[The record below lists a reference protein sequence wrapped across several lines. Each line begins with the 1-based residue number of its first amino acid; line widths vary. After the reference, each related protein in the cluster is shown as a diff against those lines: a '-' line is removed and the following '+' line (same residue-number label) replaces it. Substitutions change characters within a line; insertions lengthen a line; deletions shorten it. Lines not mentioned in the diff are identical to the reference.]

1 MTETKILPLLT
12 WRSAIC
18 DSGLPATTRHVAL
31 TLSLWMNER
40 AASAFPSVP
49 TLVNATGLSERAVRS
64 HLHDLVN
71 AGWLKLVKESAGQR
85 RGNEYE
91 ASTPAPVAP
100 APTAPLHLTTRTGA
114 PDDADG
120 CTSCSQSL
128 KDLSTNSASGS
139 PPNGGPDLRV
149 KELVGGYVDDYRA
162 ERNGLSPSRRFI
174 GAAGRAVKQALA
186 DGRTPQDI
194 ARCLGVIAHEGK
206 QPSSLEYVIGD
217 YHAGRER
224 RMK

>member
-18 DSGLPATTRHVAL
+18 DSGLPPTTRHVAL

-49 TLVNATGLSERAVRS
+49 TLVTATGLSERAVRS

-71 AGWLKLVKESAGQR
+71 AGWLKLVKASAGQR

-91 ASTPAPVAP
+91 ASTPARPAP
-100 APTAPLHLTTRTGA
+100 APAAPLHLTTVTGA
-114 PDDADG
+114 SDDAEG

-128 KDLSTNSASGS
+128 QDLSTNSGGGARKRASRPGTRIPEIFEVTHS
-139 PPNGGPDLRV
+139 MAEWAGTNCPD
-149 KELVGGYVDDYRA
+149 VDWTLA
-162 ERNGLSPSRRFI
+162 TKTFVAHWKAASRD
-174 GAAGRAVKQALA
+174 AVKKNWEQAWREWLLKDQA
-186 DGRTPQDI
+186 SI
-194 ARCLGVIAHEGK
+194 ARYKRQAI
-206 QPSSLEYVIGD
+206 
-217 YHAGRER
+217 R
-224 RMK
+224 